1 MFFFFPRKPAPSG
14 GIVVPGTA
22 AWTLAA
28 QALSATGAVIATPT
42 TLAGLVAWYRAD
54 LGVTLVQGPV
64 VATGTS
70 PPAVTMTGT
79 PATAANTIII
89 TITLSGIVGVAQ
101 FSWSLNGVTQQ
112 TGQTVTSTFALGAT
126 GITAHFPAGTYNTVS
141 TPDVYTSVVTVSSWA
156 DQSGNGHTASQA
168 TALQQFAYLPTG
180 GPNSRAAVAGNSAQT
195 TFMTAAIGALAKPCW
210 VWMVYQATA
219 SNSQNYVL
227 DGGGANTMA
236 VLQTGFTV
244 IKLYSGSFV
253 TWSAATLS
261 AFAAYGLTFGSSG
274 SIYSNA
280 ALEASGT
287 TGTTGSTSVTIGAA
301 GSQGASADMQMC
313 ELVIANTPPAA
324 NALSAYSQSL
334 YGFG

>member
-1 MFFFFPRKPAPSG
+1 MAHAVSIAGAWAAGASSAP
-14 GIVVPGTA
+14 VTPL
-22 AWTLAA
+22 TL
-28 QALSATGAVIATPT
+28 LGAT
-42 TLAGLVAWYRAD
+42 LVAWYRAD

-70 PPAVTMTGT
+70 PPTVTMTGT

-112 TGQTVTSTFALGAT
+112 TGQTVVSSFSLGAT
-126 GITAHFPAGTYNTVS
+126 GITALFPAGTYNTVS

-180 GPNSRAAVAGNSAQT
+180 GPNSRAAVAGSNANN
-195 TFMTAAIGALAKPCW
+195 TFMLAAIGTLAKPCW
-210 VWMVYQATA
+210 VWIVARYTSAA
-219 SNSQNYVL
+219 GNFL
-227 DGGGANTMA
+227 FDGGSVNTLTAHLSGA
-236 VLQTGFTV
+236 LS
-244 IKLYSGSFV
+244 ILSIYSGSFI
-253 TWSAATLS
+253 TWSS
-261 AFAAYGLTFGSSG
+261 ASCGVFQAYGFTFGATG

-280 ALEASGT
+280 VSEATGT
-287 TGTTGSTSVTIGAA
+287 TGTTASTGLTIGAA
-301 GSQGASADMQMC
+301 GNLSSSADC
-313 ELVIANTPPAA
+313 LISDIVIASTPPAP